1 MTPSPNPEI
10 LVTDLE
16 DELVLLN
23 PRTQAMFTLNGT
35 GRMVWQNLGKV
46 SPEAIAEKITEAFEV
61 DLETAQ
67 KDTDALLETLKAA
80 GLLA

>member
-35 GRMVWQNLGKV
+35 GRVVWQNLGKV

>member
-10 LVTDLE
+10 LVTDLD

-35 GRMVWQNLGKV
+35 GRVVWQNLGKA
-46 SPEAIAEKITEAFEV
+46 SPEEIAEKIVEQFEI
-61 DLETAQ
+61 DLATAQ
-67 KDTDALLETLKAA
+67 QDTENLLETLKAA